1 MGGGASI
8 RYTFNF
14 TIGFFLFHLL
24 RHAPKKDK
32 DMSDI
37 FLYVDLIKMS
47 LAPGKQN
54 YPMDHFPMENSPGSE
69 HHSEVNKIQRMI
81 YDQLFPTPNP
91 PPQPHSYS
99 RQ

>member
-1 MGGGASI
+1 
-8 RYTFNF
+8 
-14 TIGFFLFHLL
+14 
-24 RHAPKKDK
+24 
-32 DMSDI
+32 
-37 FLYVDLIKMS
+37 MS

-54 YPMDHFPMENSPGSE
+54 YPMDHFPMENSRPGSE

>member
-1 MGGGASI
+1 
-8 RYTFNF
+8 
-14 TIGFFLFHLL
+14 
-24 RHAPKKDK
+24 
-32 DMSDI
+32 
-37 FLYVDLIKMS
+37 MS

-81 YDQLFPTPNP
+81 YDQLFPTPSP

>member
-1 MGGGASI
+1 M
-8 RYTFNF
+8 Y
-14 TIGFFLFHLL
+14 
-24 RHAPKKDK
+24 
-32 DMSDI
+32 
-37 FLYVDLIKMS
+37 

-54 YPMDHFPMENSPGSE
+54 YPMDLFPMENSPGSE

>member
-1 MGGGASI
+1 
-8 RYTFNF
+8 
-14 TIGFFLFHLL
+14 
-24 RHAPKKDK
+24 
-32 DMSDI
+32 
-37 FLYVDLIKMS
+37 MS

-54 YPMDHFPMENSPGSE
+54 YPMDLFPMENSPGSE

-99 RQ
+99 RQWNDPGKVGFFLGSCRSGYSILFT

>member
-1 MGGGASI
+1 
-8 RYTFNF
+8 
-14 TIGFFLFHLL
+14 
-24 RHAPKKDK
+24 
-32 DMSDI
+32 
-37 FLYVDLIKMS
+37 MS

-91 PPQPHSYS
+91 HPNHTPIVGNEMIQVRWGFFLVHVAVVIRFFSHNLFCLSPF
-99 RQ
+99 